1 VVSIHNRIKIG
12 STRCA
17 HEYLRSVVTEELLRK
32 SKKEDRMKRGLAT
45 ALLVAVFTLFFAAGA
60 FSQPAKTSA
69 PSGEPIKIGGSLPL
83 TGIASEQA
91 KWIKAGYEAW
101 AEDVNKRGGLL
112 GRQVKLIMYDDESN
126 ADKAVTYYERA
137 ITMDKV
143 DLVFGGY
150 PGTANVALMPLM
162 EKYKKV
168 FVGMGGHGKSF
179 EQGYTYSFASPPQMG
194 EWSYLSVAGLLD
206 DLIPKKDWPKTAA
219 LLTMNNVIGLS
230 AVPAVVKALED
241 RGVKVTVNETYNLP
255 LSDATPL
262 VAKAKGRGGEYL
274 ICQSLFDDMVMIM
287 RSAKAQRYNPKII
300 WNILASRIPAWFKE
314 LGPDGDYVLANSFFP
329 QGLSYAGNDRIREAA
344 KTKLNLP
351 VPPDFFAIG
360 YCWMYTLEQGVKGA
374 NTLDDTK
381 IRDYLRSRPFDLPYG
396 KAVKFDA
403 KGLPAPFNFTVQTRD
418 GKNEVI
424 WPKDAAGGKL
434 VYPRPNWS
442 K

>member
-1 VVSIHNRIKIG
+1 MKPAKIG
-12 STRCA
+12 I
-17 HEYLRSVVTEELLRK
+17 LLIVF
-32 SKKEDRMKRGLAT
+32 
-45 ALLVAVFTLFFAAGA
+45 ALIVITSPA
-60 FSQPAKTSA
+60 FSQPAKTAA

-101 AEDVNKRGGLL
+101 VEDINKKGGLL

-137 ITMDKV
+137 ITVDKV

-230 AVPAVVKALED
+230 AVPNVVKSLEE

-255 LSDATPL
+255 LSDASPL
-262 VAKAKGRGGEYL
+262 VSKAKGRGGEYL

-287 RSAKAQRYNPKII
+287 RAAKAQRYTPKII
-300 WNILASRIPAWFKE
+300 WNILASRIPAWTKE

-329 QGLSYAGNDRIREAA
+329 QGLPYAGNDRIREAA
-344 KTKLNLP
+344 KTKLGLP

-360 YCWMYTLEQGVKGA
+360 YCWIYTLEQGVRGA

-381 IRDYLRSRPFDLPYG
+381 IRDYLRSRPFELPYG

-403 KGLPAPFNFTVQTRD
+403 KGLPAPFNFTVQTKD
-418 GKNEVI
+418 GKNDVI
-424 WPKDAAGGKL
+424 WPKDAANGKL
-434 VYPRPNWS
+434 VYPRPAWG

>member
-1 VVSIHNRIKIG
+1 
-12 STRCA
+12 
-17 HEYLRSVVTEELLRK
+17 
-32 SKKEDRMKRGLAT
+32 MKRSTIGILFVVF
-45 ALLVAVFTLFFAAGA
+45 ALIVITSPVFA
-60 FSQPAKTSA
+60 QPAKTGA
-69 PSGEPIKIGGSLPL
+69 ASGEPIKIGGSLPL

-101 AEDVNKRGGLL
+101 ADDINKKGGLL
-112 GRQVKLIMYDDESN
+112 GRPVKLIIYDDESN

-137 ITMDKV
+137 ITVDKV
-143 DLVFGGY
+143 ELVFGGY

-194 EWSYLSVAGLLD
+194 EWSSISVGGLLD
-206 DLIPKKDWPKTAA
+206 DLIPKNEWPKTAA

-230 AVPAVVKALED
+230 AVPGIVKSLED
-241 RGVKVTVNETYNLP
+241 HGVKVTVNETYNLP
-255 LSDATPL
+255 LSDASPL
-262 VAKAKGRGGEYL
+262 ASKAKGRGGEYL

-287 RSAKAQRYNPKII
+287 RAAKAQRYNPKII

-329 QGLSYAGNDRIREAA
+329 QGLRYAGNDRIREAA
-344 KTKLNLP
+344 KAKLNLP

-374 NTLDDTK
+374 STLDDTK
-381 IRDYLRSRPFDLPYG
+381 IRDYLRSRPFELPYG
-396 KAVKFDA
+396 KSVKFDA
-403 KGLPAPFNFTVQTRD
+403 KGLPAPFNFTVQTKD

-424 WPKDAAGGKL
+424 WPKDAATGKL
-434 VYPRPNWS
+434 VYPRPAWG

>member
-1 VVSIHNRIKIG
+1 MV
-12 STRCA
+12 
-17 HEYLRSVVTEELLRK
+17 
-32 SKKEDRMKRGLAT
+32 
-45 ALLVAVFTLFFAAGA
+45 LLVSLFTVLAASGA
-60 FSQPAKTSA
+60 FSQPAKTFA

-101 AEDVNKRGGLL
+101 AEDVNKRGGVL
-112 GRQVKLIMYDDESN
+112 GRPVKLIIYDDESI

-143 DLVFGGY
+143 ELVFGGY

-179 EQGYTYSFASPPQMG
+179 EQGYTYNFASPPQMG

-230 AVPAVVKALED
+230 AVPGVVKALED

-329 QGLSYAGNDRIREAA
+329 QGLPYAGNDRIREAA
-344 KTKLNLP
+344 KTKLGLP

-374 NTLDDTK
+374 NSLDDTK
-381 IRDYLRSRPFDLPYG
+381 VRDYPRSRPFELPYG

-403 KGLPAPFNFTVQTRD
+403 RGLPAPFNFTVQTKD

-424 WPKDAAGGKL
+424 WPKDAATGRLAYLMG
-434 VYPRPNWS
+434 
-442 K
+442 